1 MPNSTAF
8 SATIANEEVDMQRH
22 DCRTVAMLRNLLIA
36 GFVLVALPASAQNCT
51 RAGSDVTCDD
61 GRHGLFTGDAIIWSD
76 GTQSRA
82 AVQSP
87 SVIVGN
93 KSSVFVGP
101 GVFVGNGKGGKTQ
114 MDDPSKK
121 RCAILDGVSFCE

>member
-1 MPNSTAF
+1 
-8 SATIANEEVDMQRH
+8 MQAHDIKPHDILRH
-22 DCRTVAMLRNLLIA
+22 DRRTGAMLRHLLII
-36 GFVLVALPASAQNCT
+36 GFVFAALPASAQNCT

-61 GRHGLFTGDAIIWSD
+61 GRHGMFTGDSIIWTD

-82 AVQSP
+82 VRQSP

-121 RCAILDGVSFCE
+121 RCAALDGINFCD

>member
-1 MPNSTAF
+1 MRVRKVHARDLR
-8 SATIANEEVDMQRH
+8 AIV
-22 DCRTVAMLRNLLIA
+22 VWRNLLVA
-36 GFVLVALPASAQNCT
+36 GLVVAALPAAAQNCT
-51 RAGSDVTCDD
+51 RAGSNVTCDD
-61 GRHGLFTGDAIIWSD
+61 GRHGIFTGDAIIWSD

-82 AVQSP
+82 ASQSP

-101 GVFVGNGKGGKTQ
+101 GVFVGNGKGGKVQ

-121 RCAILDGVSFCE
+121 RCAMLDGVSFCE

>member
-1 MPNSTAF
+1 
-8 SATIANEEVDMQRH
+8 MQAHDIKPHDILRH
-22 DCRTVAMLRNLLIA
+22 DRRKGAMLRHLLII
-36 GFVLVALPASAQNCT
+36 GFVFAALPASAQNCT

-61 GRHGLFTGDAIIWSD
+61 GRHGMFTGDSIIWTD

-82 AVQSP
+82 VRQSP

-121 RCAILDGVSFCE
+121 RCAILDGINFCE

>member
-1 MPNSTAF
+1 MHSQKLRTA
-8 SATIANEEVDMQRH
+8 DG
-22 DCRTVAMLRNLLIA
+22 RTGAILRNLLIA
-36 GFVLVALPASAQNCT
+36 GVVLAALPAAAQNCT
-51 RAGSDVTCDD
+51 RAGGDVTCDD
-61 GRHGLFTGDAIIWSD
+61 GRHGLFTGDFIIWTD

-82 AVQSP
+82 VSQSP

-93 KSSVFVGP
+93 KPSVFVGP

-121 RCAILDGVSFCE
+121 RCASLDGINFCD

>member
-1 MPNSTAF
+1 MHSQKLRTA
-8 SATIANEEVDMQRH
+8 DG
-22 DCRTVAMLRNLLIA
+22 RTGAILRNLLIA
-36 GFVLVALPASAQNCT
+36 GVVLAALPAAAQNCT
-51 RAGSDVTCDD
+51 RAGGDVTCDD
-61 GRHGLFTGDAIIWSD
+61 GRHGLFTGDSIIWTD

-82 AVQSP
+82 VSQSP

-93 KSSVFVGP
+93 KPSVFVGP

-121 RCAILDGVSFCE
+121 RCASLDGINFCD